1 MQSVKQELNLFVS
14 SKKSDDLYFFGANWL
29 LLIVIDRYIRQKNI
43 VDIVLHVSK
52 NSHGN
57 WNLKVPG
64 QPRDILVIEGS

>member
-14 SKKSDDLYFFGANWL
+14 SKKSDGLYFFGANWL

-43 VDIVLHVSK
+43 VDTVLHVSK

-57 WNLKVPG
+57 
-64 QPRDILVIEGS
+64 